1 MAKIVIDARI
11 IKSTTGRYVERLL
24 TFLQKIDYKNQYV
37 VLIPSRD
44 KDFWKPT
51 AKNFSV
57 QICDIKNYSFAEQ
70 TKFKKQL
77 DLLGADLVHFCM
89 PQQPILYRGKTVT
102 TFHDL
107 TLMKTYNDDKNWIK
121 YKSKQ
126 MIGEIVFKKI
136 AKKSDAIITPSLFT
150 KSDLV
155 DFANIN
161 ADKVTVTYEASDI
174 SKAKPQKVKLPFEGF
189 IIYVGKHSSYK
200 NVLRLAAAHQKILK
214 THKNL
219 GLVFA
224 NKLDGAT
231 IKHQKLFKKLGYKKI
246 YFMGQ
251 ANNAEL
257 AWLYSHCRAY
267 IFPSLMEGF
276 GLPGLEAMEFGAPV
290 VSSNATCLPEIYGNA
305 AHYFNPLSV
314 KDMTKKITEVLDN
327 KKLRAKLIKNGKTR
341 LKKYSWEEMA
351 RQTLVVYHK
360 VLDVSA

>member
-11 IKSTTGRYVERLL
+11 INSTTGRYVERLL
-24 TFLQKIDYKNQYV
+24 TFLQKLDHKNQYV
-37 VLIPSRD
+37 VLVPSED

-51 AKNFSV
+51 AKNFSI
-57 QICDIKNYSFAEQ
+57 QICDAKNYSFAEQ

-77 DLLGADLVHFCM
+77 DSLQADLVHFCM

-107 TLMKTYNDDKNWIK
+107 TLMKTYNDDKNWLK
-121 YKSKQ
+121 YKTKQ
-126 MIGEIVFKKI
+126 LIGKVVFKTV

-155 DFANIN
+155 DFANID
-161 ADKVTVTYEASDI
+161 ADKVTVIYEASDI
-174 SKAKPQKVKLPFEGF
+174 SKSKPQKVRLPFQDF

-200 NVLRLAAAHQKILK
+200 NLLKLAEAHQKILK
-214 THKNL
+214 KHKDL

-224 NKLDGAT
+224 NRLDAAA
-231 IKHQKLFKKLGYKKI
+231 IRNQRLFKKLGYKKI

-257 AWLYSHCRAY
+257 AWLYAHCKAY
-267 IFPSLMEGF
+267 VFPSTMEGF

-305 AHYFNPLSV
+305 ANYFNPASV
-314 KDMTKKITEVLDN
+314 KDIVKKITEVLEN
-327 KKLRAKLIKNGKTR
+327 KTLRAKLIKNGKKQ
-341 LKKYSWEEMA
+341 LQKYSWEKMA
-351 RQTLVVYHK
+351 KETLSVYHK
-360 VLDVSA
+360 VLKKP